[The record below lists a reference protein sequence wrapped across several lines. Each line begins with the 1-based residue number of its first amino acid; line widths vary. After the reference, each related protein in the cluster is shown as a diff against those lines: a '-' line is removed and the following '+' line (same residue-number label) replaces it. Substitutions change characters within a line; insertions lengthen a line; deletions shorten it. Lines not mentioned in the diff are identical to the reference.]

1 MRVGAGVSM
10 VVQPLSEVLLGLNMF
25 GGASVRTSDGV
36 DLPVAG
42 RKSLALVAYLA
53 LTRTGSE
60 SRERLAGLLW
70 SGNAE
75 DQARASLR
83 QCVKQLR
90 GGFDSAGFAGF
101 ATTRTDLRLDLAM
114 VRTDLA
120 ELKEGLR
127 RGIVPASLLDGS
139 TVPENLLY
147 GYESLDLLFASW
159 LQVVRKTLH
168 DDLLEAL
175 EEIMRS
181 GRHGMETAERAA
193 SALVRID
200 PTHEEAQRCLIRAHA
215 RRGNTSAALDQYKRL
230 WDLLEEEYDME
241 PAPETEAL
249 IVSIKAGSYVAE
261 ADTPAAGQAA
271 VVPPST
277 GLPAGLPNPA
287 TLPVIGMAKF
297 ARGGAWN
304 QDGYLIDGFRRDLIS
319 SLVRFREWIV
329 VEVSADPDGEPR
341 SGLGQPQGRV
351 PDYLLEGAYFE
362 ENGEVHLIIT
372 LKETGSGRYIWSE
385 IINLT
390 LDGWFASR
398 RQVISRVSISMS
410 VYLSAGRLSE
420 LGEPPSIPLEI
431 YDRWLRGQGLIYNWR
446 PDTHRTAQDV
456 FQQIIDRAPTFSPA
470 YSSQVQLLN
479 SIHIVSPGTY
489 RTAER
494 HRQSLHLAKTAV
506 DLDPL
511 DSRAQLCL
519 GWAYAMNS
527 RFEQSVLHHN
537 MARELNG
544 NDIWT
549 LVSAGLGLAYEGT
562 TAQATAFAD
571 QALMF
576 APNLTPLQWAYI
588 AGVRY
593 QSGDYDAC
601 IQAADRA
608 GSRAHYLFG
617 WKASALAHLGKSE
630 EARVAYDQ
638 FFDLAVADWAG
649 EGPASRPAVEDW
661 LLHCFPIRDAA
672 RRRLQT
678 GLESAGAALTT

>member
-1 MRVGAGVSM
+1 
-10 VVQPLSEVLLGLNMF
+10 MF
-25 GGASVRTSDGV
+25 GGASVSTADGV

-42 RKSLALVAYLA
+42 RKSLALIAYLA
-53 LTRTGSE
+53 LSRSGSE

-83 QCVKQLR
+83 QCVRQLR
-90 GGFDSAGFAGF
+90 SGFDSVGFAGF
-101 ATTRTDLRLDLAM
+101 STSRTDLRLHLAT
-114 VRTDLA
+114 VQTDLT
-120 ELKEGLR
+120 ELKDSLR
-127 RGIVPASLLDGS
+127 HGIVPASLLDGS
-139 TVPENLLY
+139 TVPETLLY
-147 GYESLDLLFASW
+147 GYESLDVLFASW

-168 DDLLEAL
+168 DDLVEML

-181 GRHGMETAERAA
+181 GRHGAEKAERAA

-215 RRGNTSAALDQYKRL
+215 NRGNTSAALDQYNRL
-230 WDLLEEEYDME
+230 WDLLGEEYDME
-241 PAPETEAL
+241 PASETEAL
-249 IVSIKAGSYVAE
+249 IAAIKAGTYVTEAVTAE
-261 ADTPAAGQAA
+261 AVAPPIAPTASRPHQAA
-271 VVPPST
+271 
-277 GLPAGLPNPA
+277 PNPA
-287 TLPVIGMAKF
+287 TLPVIGLAKF

-304 QDGYLIDGFRRDLIS
+304 QDGYLIEGFRRDLIS

-329 VEVSADPDGEPR
+329 VEVNTDPDGELR
-341 SGLGQPQGRV
+341 SGSGQPQGRV

-362 ENGEVHLIIT
+362 ERDEVHLIIT

-398 RQVISRVSISMS
+398 RQVVSRVSISMS

-420 LGEPPSIPLEI
+420 LGEAPSVPLEI

-446 PDTHRTAQDV
+446 PDTHRSAQDL

-479 SIHIVSPGTY
+479 SIHIVCPGTY
-489 RTAER
+489 RTPER
-494 HRQSLHLAKTAV
+494 HRQSLQLAKTAV

-519 GWAYAMNS
+519 GWAYAMNN

-549 LVSAGLGLAYEGT
+549 LVSSALGLAYEGT

-593 QSGDYDAC
+593 QSGDYEAC
-601 IQAADRA
+601 IRAADRA
-608 GSRAHYLFG
+608 GNRAHYLLA
-617 WKASALAHLGKSE
+617 WKASALSYLGRSE
-630 EARVAYDQ
+630 EARAAYDQ
-638 FFDLAVADWAG
+638 FFELAVADWAG

-661 LLHCFPIRDAA
+661 LLHCFPLRDEA

-678 GLESAGAALTT
+678 GLESAGADRAA

>member
-1 MRVGAGVSM
+1 MAVE
-10 VVQPLSEVLLGLNMF
+10 PISEVFLRLNIF
-25 GGASVRTSDGV
+25 GGASVSIADGV

-53 LTRTGSE
+53 LSRTGAE

-83 QCVKQLR
+83 QCVRQLR
-90 GGFDSAGFAGF
+90 GGFDSVGFAGF
-101 ATTRTDLRLDLAM
+101 STSRTDLRLDLSM
-114 VRTDLA
+114 VRSDLS
-120 ELKEGLR
+120 ELKECLR
-127 RGIVPASLLDGS
+127 HGIVPSSLLDGS

-159 LQVVRKTLH
+159 LQVMRKTLH
-168 DDLLEAL
+168 DDLVEAL

-181 GRHGMETAERAA
+181 GRHGVETAERAA
-193 SALVRID
+193 SGLVRID

-215 RRGNTSAALDQYKRL
+215 NRGNTSAALDQYKRL
-230 WDLLEEEYDME
+230 WDLLDEEYDME

-249 IVSIKAGSYVAE
+249 IATVKAGSYVAE
-261 ADTPAAGQAA
+261 APAVEVAMRPSADVPAAVPKAA
-271 VVPPST
+271 
-277 GLPAGLPNPA
+277 A
-287 TLPVIGMAKF
+287 LPVIGLARF
-297 ARGGAWN
+297 ARGGVWN
-304 QDGYLIDGFRRDLIS
+304 QDGYLIEGFRRDLIS

-329 VEVSADPDGEPR
+329 VEVSTDPDGELR
-341 SGLGQPQGRV
+341 AGLGQLQGAPPGSAPGASPGRA

-362 ENGEVHLIIT
+362 ENDEVHLIIT
-372 LKETGSGRYIWSE
+372 LKETATGRYIWSE

-398 RQVISRVSISMS
+398 RQVVSRVSISMS

-420 LGEPPSIPLEI
+420 LGEAPGVPLEI
-431 YDRWLRGQGLIYNWR
+431 YDRWLRGQALIYNWR
-446 PDTHRTAQDV
+446 PDSHRRAQAV
-456 FQQIIDRAPTFSPA
+456 FQQIIDEAPRFSPA
-470 YSSQVQLLN
+470 YSSLVQLLN

-489 RTAER
+489 RSAER
-494 HRQSLHLAKTAV
+494 HQQSLHLAKTAV

-549 LVSAGLGLAYEGT
+549 LVSAALGLAYEGT
-562 TAQATAFAD
+562 TAQAMAFAD
-571 QALMF
+571 QALTF

-593 QSGDYDAC
+593 QAGDYEAC
-601 IQAADRA
+601 VAAADRA
-608 GSRAHYLFG
+608 GNRAHYLLA
-617 WKASALAHLGKSE
+617 WKASAFAYLGQSQ
-630 EARVAYDQ
+630 EARLAYDQ
-638 FFDLAVADWAG
+638 FVDLAAADWMG
-649 EGPASRPAVEDW
+649 EGEASRPAVEDW
-661 LLHCFPIRDAA
+661 LLHCFPLRDDA

-678 GLESAGAALTT
+678 GLQSAGAAVTA